1 MLLNG
6 QGQNS
11 ARQFATL
18 EIAYVA
24 GTKRVGKGE
33 KLENGEKGINPPSLF
48 PLLPI
53 PYPFQFQLRRILLK
67 RNMSSFELKITA
79 EYKH

>member
-24 GTKRVGKGE
+24 GTKRVGEGE
-33 KLENGEKGINPPSLF
+33 KLENGERESIPLTFSLT
-48 PLLPI
+48 PYLLPLSI
-53 PYPFQFQLRRILLK
+53 PVAQDTFETKL
-67 RNMSSFELKITA
+67 SSFELKITA
-79 EYKH
+79 VYKH